1 MFLSFLVWSVL
12 AIFDKSEGPADTGG
26 SLCSGSWDSN
36 LSMFE
41 SLKNLLPL
49 QYGKQFRQNY
59 F

>member
-41 SLKNLLPL
+41 SLKNFFPSKMENNS
-49 QYGKQFRQNY
+49 GKNY